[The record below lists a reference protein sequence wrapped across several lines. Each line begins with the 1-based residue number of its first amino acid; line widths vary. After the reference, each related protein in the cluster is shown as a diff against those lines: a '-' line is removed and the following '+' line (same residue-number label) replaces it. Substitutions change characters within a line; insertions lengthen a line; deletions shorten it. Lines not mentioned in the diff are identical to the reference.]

1 MAPFQMAKF
10 AARTKVPQG
19 QTRSEI
25 EKLLA
30 QRKATAIGVFTSPDQ
45 AAIVFEMQAR
55 RIMFRLPLQPDL
67 SDQARRQR
75 WRSLLLAIKAKLAAV
90 DDGIE
95 TFEQAFL
102 AHIVMP
108 DGLTVGEHTHERIAS
123 AYQGGTMQPLL
134 PPPKKDQK

>member
-1 MAPFQMAKF
+1 MAKF
-10 AARTKVPQG
+10 AAKTRVPAQ
-19 QTRSEI
+19 QTRGEI
-25 EKLLA
+25 ETLLTA
-30 QRKATAIGVFTSPDQ
+30 KKATAIGVFSGTEQ
-45 AAIVFEMQAR
+45 AAIVFEMQGR
-55 RIMFRLPLQPDL
+55 RIMFRLPLPPNIT
-67 SDQARRQR
+67 DQSRRQR
-75 WRSLLLAIKAKLAAV
+75 WRALLLAIKAKLAAV

>member
-1 MAPFQMAKF
+1 MAKF

-19 QTRSEI
+19 QTRTEI
-25 EKLLA
+25 ETLLA
-30 QRKATAIGVFTSPDQ
+30 QRKATAIGVFTSLDQ

-55 RIMFRLPLQPDL
+55 RIMFRLPLPPNI

-75 WRSLLLAIKAKLAAV
+75 WRALLLSIKAKLAAV

-123 AYQGGTMQPLL
+123 AYQSGTMQPLL

>member
-1 MAPFQMAKF
+1 MAKF
-10 AARTKVPQG
+10 AARTRVPQG

-25 EKLLA
+25 EALLS
-30 QRKATAIGVFTSPDQ
+30 QRKASAIGVFTSTDQ
-45 AAIVFEMQAR
+45 AAVVFEMQAR
-55 RIMFRLPLQPDL
+55 RIMFRLPLPPNI
-67 SDQARRQR
+67 SDQVRRQR
-75 WRSLLLAIKAKLAAV
+75 WRALLLAIKAKLAAV

-134 PPPKKDQK
+134 PSPKSGGTK

>member
-1 MAPFQMAKF
+1 MAKF
-10 AARTKVPQG
+10 AARTKVTQG
-19 QTRSEI
+19 QSRSEI

-30 QRKATAIGVFTSPDQ
+30 QRKATAIGVFTSLDQ

-55 RIMFRLPLQPDL
+55 RVMFRIPLPPNI
-67 SDQARRQR
+67 SDQDRRQR
-75 WRSLLLAIKAKLAAV
+75 WRALLLSVKAKLAAV
-90 DDGIE
+90 DAGIE

-108 DGLTVGEHTHERIAS
+108 DGLTVSEHTHERIAS